1 MNLEEMLKR
10 KLFTTNVGS
19 HMWKAETPSS
29 DVDLFICYV
38 APLKDILI
46 GMKVKSKH
54 HQVDNRDMTI
64 HEIGHV
70 VRQIGDNN
78 VNFMWGVLSPITVQA
93 KSNRVI
99 GDPFNDLREL
109 TRKNLSKKIYHSIHG
124 LAVHNYKKYIKDNP
138 KNLSEEKL
146 TKKCNIVY
154 RTAMFGCRILIG
166 KGEVFLPSFR
176 TTPKEV
182 ETVIAK
188 LDRAYEQSN
197 LSESPQ
203 HMEELYDWLC
213 DLRLK
218 EAKMEMS
225 L

>member
-19 HMWKAETPSS
+19 HMWGMETPSS

-46 GMKVKSKH
+46 GKKVKSKH
-54 HQVDNRDMTI
+54 HQVDNRDMAI
-64 HEIGHV
+64 HEVGHV

-78 VNFMWGVLSPITVQA
+78 VNFMWGVLSPIVVSGSRALQ
-93 KSNRVI
+93 
-99 GDPFNDLREL
+99 EL
-109 TRKNLSKKIYHSIHG
+109 YFLTTKNLSKKIYHSIHG
-124 LAVHNYKKYIKDNP
+124 LAVHNYKKYIDGNP

-154 RTAMFGCRILIG
+154 RTAMFGYYVLHNLG
-166 KGEVFLPSFR
+166 VKFDFA
-176 TTPKEV
+176 TTGNTAKTV
-182 ETVIAK
+182 EIMITK
-188 LDRAYEQSN
+188 LDRAYEQSG
-197 LSESPQ
+197 LPDSPQ
-203 HMEELYDWLC
+203 HMEELYEWLC

-218 EAKMEMS
+218 EANTEVS